1 MAWGDVQEKESRDKK
16 ITKWDFDAGNEGNL
30 ANNLMEAAE
39 NDELGDQFNLAH
51 LDLSR
56 TC

>member
-30 ANNLMEAAE
+30 ANNSMEAAE
-39 NDELGDQFNLAH
+39 NDELADQFNLAH
-51 LDLSR
+51 LDLLR